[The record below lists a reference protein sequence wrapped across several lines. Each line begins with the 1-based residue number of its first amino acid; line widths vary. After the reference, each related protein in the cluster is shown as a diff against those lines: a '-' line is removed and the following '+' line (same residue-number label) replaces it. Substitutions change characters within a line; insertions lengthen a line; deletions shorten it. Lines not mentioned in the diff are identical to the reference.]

1 MKILHF
7 VVIVFLAVAFASCG
21 GNQNNTQALEKD
33 NLSTQNPPTMP
44 DIHTFAK
51 PEAVVM
57 THLALDIAV
66 NFDTKKIKGK
76 ASLTIENKTGTDE
89 LLLDSKALKIYK
101 VALGKEEA
109 PTNFKI
115 APTFEP
121 LGEQVSIEIKPDTKL
136 VTVYYE
142 TSPAAEAL
150 QWLNPQQ
157 TAGKEQPYLFTQSQA
172 ILARSWVPCQD
183 SPGIRFTY
191 EAKVQ
196 VPEGLLAVMS
206 AENPTEK
213 NPEGIYT
220 FKMPQPIPAYLLAL
234 AVGDIAFESIDERVG
249 VYAEPSELAAAKDEF
264 MEVPKM
270 LEAAEALYGAYAWGK
285 YDLIVL
291 PPSFPFGGME
301 NPRITFATP
310 TIIAGDRSLTSLV
323 AHELAHSW
331 SGNLVTNAT
340 WNDFWLNE
348 GFTVYFERRIME
360 AIQGKD
366 YADMLAYLGFQDL
379 LEDIELL
386 KENIKDTHLKL
397 NLKGRNPD
405 EGVTDIAYEKG
416 YFFLRMIEA
425 EIGRAKMD
433 TFVRNY
439 FDTYAFKSM
448 DTERFLAYLSE
459 QLPETQS
466 LNIDAWVFGPGLPSN
481 CPKVEPTRFAA
492 VDGELLA
499 WREGKK
505 ASALQTKAWS
515 CHEWLYFIRKL
526 PQPLS
531 QAQLKELDEAFGF
544 TQSGNAEILAAWFI
558 PALQNEYTAVEPA
571 IERFLVKVGRR
582 KFLVP
587 IYKALIASKNGMEK
601 AQAIYQ
607 KARPNYH
614 FVAVN
619 TLDALMKEKKNAE
632 NTQ

>member
-1 MKILHF
+1 MRISYF
-7 VVIVFLAVAFASCG
+7 INIVFLALAFASCG
-21 GNQNNTQALEKD
+21 GKQDNTQDLEKD
-33 NLSTQNPPTMP
+33 SLSTQNPPTMP

-51 PEAVVM
+51 PQEAVM

-66 NFDTKKIKGK
+66 NFDAKKIKGK
-76 ASLTIENKTGTDE
+76 ANLTIENKTGTTE
-89 LLLDSKALKIYK
+89 LLLDSKALKIDK
-101 VALGKEEA
+101 VTLGEEEGS
-109 PTNFKI
+109 TNFKI
-115 APTFEP
+115 SPTIEP
-121 LGEQVSIEIKPDTKL
+121 LGEQVSIEIKADTKL
-136 VTVYYE
+136 VTIYYE
-142 TSPAAEAL
+142 TSPEAEAL
-150 QWLNPQQ
+150 QWLNAQQ

-196 VPEGLLAVMS
+196 VPKGLLAVMS

-234 AVGDIAFESIDERVG
+234 AVGDVAFAPIDERVG

-270 LEAAEALYGAYAWGK
+270 LATAEALYGAYAWGK
-285 YDLIVL
+285 YDLMVL

-310 TIIAGDRSLTSLV
+310 TIIAGDRSLTSLI

-366 YADMLAYLGFQDL
+366 YADMLAYLGYQDL
-379 LEDIELL
+379 LEDIEILG
-386 KENIKDTHLKL
+386 KDSEDTKLKL
-397 NLKGRNPD
+397 NLEGRNPD

-416 YFFLRMIEA
+416 YFLLRMIEA
-425 EIGRAKMD
+425 EIGREKMD
-433 TFVRNY
+433 NFVRNY
-439 FDTYAFKSM
+439 FNEHAFKSM
-448 DTERFLAYLSE
+448 DTERFLVYLSE
-459 QLPETQS
+459 KLPETQS
-466 LNIDAWVFGPGLPSN
+466 LNIEEWVFGVGLPDN
-481 CPKVEPTRFAA
+481 CLKIEPIRFAA
-492 VDGELLA
+492 IDKALLA
-499 WREGKK
+499 WQEGKK
-505 ASALQTKAWS
+505 ATALDTRAWS
-515 CHEWLYFIRKL
+515 SHEWLYFIRKL
-526 PQPLS
+526 PKQLS

-558 PALQNEYTAVEPA
+558 PALTNEYTAVEHA
-571 IERFLVKVGRR
+571 VARFLARVGRR

-601 AQAIYQ
+601 AKAIYE

-619 TLDALMKEKKNAE
+619 TLDALLRDK
-632 NTQ
+632 